1 MRTKPLSFAA
11 VLINKFLTTI
21 LSILMIKHVN
31 IKGNN
36 KRDKSKILQNF
47 LTEAQKYKPLTY
59 EQEKT
64 ATRDQLIKHNM
75 LFAASIAFRYDNS
88 QTDIMDLVSEAM
100 LGLIKAADNY
110 DAKYENKFISYALY
124 NIQRQI
130 KEYID
135 TKKNFVYLPHRVR
148 NIKYEVGKTEEV
160 DIDKLAAKF
169 KTSEHL
175 VIEALSING
184 FVSLDDLNEDGECI
198 YQVASDDRTDK
209 HIHELEI
216 KELYNEVIECLTE
229 RELKV
234 LQLRYFDP
242 FPQELTQVGEKLKIS
257 RETVRQI
264 QKKAFEKIRN
274 KYVRI

>member
-1 MRTKPLSFAA
+1 
-11 VLINKFLTTI
+11 
-21 LSILMIKHVN
+21 MIKHVN

-75 LFAASIAFRYDNS
+75 LFACSIAFRYDNS
-88 QTDIMDLVSEAM
+88 QTDIMDLISEAM

-110 DAKYENKFISYALY
+110 DPKYENKFISYALF

-184 FVSLDDLNEDGECI
+184 FVSLDDLNEDGESI

-209 HIHELEI
+209 HIQELEI

-229 RELKV
+229 RELQV

-242 FPQELTQVGEKLKIS
+242 FPQGNAQVGEKLKICHES
-257 RETVRQI
+257 VRQI
-264 QKKAFEKIRN
+264 QKKAFEKIRS
-274 KYVRI
+274 KYANGI